1 MKVTTL
7 GIDLAK
13 SIFRLHG
20 VDARGVAV
28 LRRQL
33 TRQQLLP
40 FLAKLSPCLV
50 GMEAGPGAHFWAR
63 EIGKLGH
70 EARLISPHFVKPYV
84 KSNKNDAN
92 DAEAICEAV
101 GRPSMRFVPNKN
113 TSQQDVQ
120 ALHRIRAQ
128 LIKWRTAL
136 ANEIRGLLAEYG
148 IVVNRGIAPLRRMLP
163 VILEDAENGLSGLF
177 REMLVEMAER
187 LRVLDERLRQYD
199 LRVARVFGQDERCH
213 RLAQVEGVGPL
224 IATALVAAVGNA
236 HDFKSGRELSAW
248 LGLVPRQ
255 HSSGGKTV
263 LLGISKRGDRYLR
276 TLFIHGARSAVRTVE
291 RRKDLRSVSISRL
304 KGRKGPKRGC
314 GRARESQRARAVG
327 ATHQGGELSNNAVF
341 RPHPPSWLRDDGRKT
356 AIYQPEIAQ
365 AVFDDDGEPVRPA
378 LSKPELRRGP
388 RGHMSDE
395 VESVRIPSG
404 PGVSKSHPSKR
415 PDICEQPIL
424 SIKRQPCAE
433 AGSIYASTVEGAAE
447 PMY

>member
-63 EIGKLGH
+63 EIGQLGH
-70 EARLISPHFVKPYV
+70 EARLMSPHFVKPYV

-148 IVVNRGIAPLRRMLP
+148 IVVTRGIAPLRRMLP
-163 VILEDAENGLSGLF
+163 VMLEDAENGLSGLF

-199 LRVARVFGQDERCH
+199 LRVARVFGEDERCH

-236 HDFKSGRELSAW
+236 HEFKSGRELSAW

-276 TLFIHGARSAVRTVE
+276 TLFIHGHARQCAPWKDE
-291 RRKDLRSVSISRL
+291 RIYVAFRSVGSRAARDQTWLRSRSRIAT
-304 KGRKGPKRGC
+304 RACC
-314 GRARESQRARAVG
+314 GRYSPRVRVIEQRRFPPASPKLVEGRRAENG
-327 ATHQGGELSNNAVF
+327 Y
-341 RPHPPSWLRDDGRKT
+341 
-356 AIYQPEIAQ
+356 YQPEIAQ
-365 AVFDDDGEPVRPA
+365 VVFDDDGEPVRPA

-388 RGHMSDE
+388 RGHTSDE
-395 VESVRIPSG
+395 VESARIPSG
-404 PGVSKSHPSKR
+404 PGA
-415 PDICEQPIL
+415 L
-424 SIKRQPCAE
+424 N
-433 AGSIYASTVEGAAE
+433 AAL
-447 PMY
+447 